1 MISIIFHGLKRRIWF
16 VLNKNRFGFLGEKS
30 YINRSLLIQ
39 GSKNIYIDS
48 HVFIGYKAYLG
59 SRPYTG
65 FDNCRLEIGKGS
77 VIGNFNHIYAT
88 KSIKIGAEVLT
99 ADKVY
104 ISDNLHSYEDLD
116 LSIIKQPIKQ
126 IGEVIIGDHSWIG
139 ENVCIM
145 GVKIGK
151 HCVIGA
157 NSVVVNDIPDYS
169 IAVGNPAKVIKY
181 YCFEEKKWLKINKI
195 DNFKN

>member
-1 MISIIFHGLKRRIWF
+1 MISKIFYGLQRRVWF
-16 VLNKNRFGFLGEKS
+16 YLNKNRFGALGAKS
-30 YINRSLLIQ
+30 YIFKPLLIQ
-39 GSKNIYIDS
+39 GRKNIYIDS
-48 HVFIGYKAYLG
+48 HVYIGYKAYLG
-59 SRPYTG
+59 SSPYTG
-65 FDNCRLEIGKGS
+65 VKDCKLKIGKGS
-77 VIGNFNHIYAT
+77 IIGNFNHFYAT
-88 KSIKIGAEVLT
+88 KSIIIGSEVLT

-104 ISDNLHSYEDLD
+104 ISDNLHSYEDPEV
-116 LSIIKQPIKQ
+116 SIIKQPIKQ

-169 IAVGNPAKVIKY
+169 IAVGNPAKVIKK
-181 YCFEEKKWLKINKI
+181 YCFNEKKWLKISKNK
-195 DNFKN
+195 NF